1 MAKISQLPKYLIERY
16 YNWKT
21 TEYEKN
27 KASFQYLAS
36 EGQSP
41 KTMVISCCDS
51 RVHVTSIF
59 GAEPGEFFIHRNIAN
74 LVPPYAPNKDY
85 HGSSAAIEYAV
96 KHLNVDHIIVL
107 GHSNCGGIKMCHDI
121 CSNNKNNKNNKNEF
135 LSKWID
141 ILTPGYERID
151 KSKSDKDQISQLEK
165 EGVLI
170 SLENLAGFPF
180 VKEAMD
186 NGTLTIHGL
195 WNDIGAG
202 TVEHY
207 DEDNKRFFTLP
218 KD

>member
-1 MAKISQLPKYLIERY
+1 
-16 YNWKT
+16 
-21 TEYEKN
+21 
-27 KASFQYLAS
+27 
-36 EGQSP
+36 
-41 KTMVISCCDS
+41 MVISCCDS

-59 GAEPGEFFIHRNIAN
+59 GAETGEFFIHRNIAN
-74 LVPPYAPNKDY
+74 LIPPYAPNKDY

-121 CSNNKNNKNNKNEF
+121 CSNNENNKNDKNEF
-135 LSKWID
+135 LLKWID

-151 KSKSDKDQISQLEK
+151 KSKSDEDQISQLEK

-207 DEDNKRFFTLP
+207 DEDKKRFFTLP